1 MCSRNFGLLIKI
13 FFTLK
18 QIRLFRTGAA
28 GFVSGMAKSFK
39 LIAYNSFCSRT
50 EEMESHQLPNIISIT
65 GLAVTTTLSILA
77 SLIIA
82 TTPVLLI
89 HLLSRQPISK
99 TPTKKDIQRINKLEL
114 ALEVTKEEMAEKH
127 KSFFSSKEVSLL
139 YPNLS
144 IISTIK
150 SIILLVTGKLHKV
163 IFQSKH

>member
-18 QIRLFRTGAA
+18 RIRLLRTGAA
-28 GFVSGMAKSFK
+28 GFVSGMVFK
-39 LIAYNSFCSRT
+39 GNLRLICSRT
-50 EEMESHQLPNIISIT
+50 EEMQSHQLPNIISIT

-82 TTPVLLI
+82 TSPVLLI

-114 ALEVTKEEMAEKH
+114 ALEVIKEEMAEKRR
-127 KSFFSSKEVSLL
+127 SLFSKGRLQLQRIIRTIQME
-139 YPNLS
+139 YINLNYA
-144 IISTIK
+144 I
-150 SIILLVTGKLHKV
+150 
-163 IFQSKH
+163 